1 MKSKWDQPIILYC
14 ISLGISLI
22 AAAQPQVTKP
32 EFRGV
37 WIATVDNIDWPSKP
51 VINSEVQKAEF
62 IRLLE
67 MHKQNKMNALIVQ
80 VRPATDAFYPSP
92 LEPWSQWLTGI
103 QGQPPIPYYDPLAF
117 MITETHKRGMEFHA
131 WMNPYRAVYNIN
143 SSSIAATHVTRV
155 HPIRQGSN
163 TKATVCPHTC
173 STIAHLSTSE

>member
-67 MHKQNKMNALIVQ
+67 MHKQNKMNALIGAGKTSN
-80 VRPATDAFYPSP
+80 RCILSLAPGAM
-92 LEPWSQWLTGI
+92 EPVA
-103 QGQPPIPYYDPLAF
+103 YRDPGS
-117 MITETHKRGMEFHA
+117 TTH
-131 WMNPYRAVYNIN
+131 
-143 SSSIAATHVTRV
+143 SI
-155 HPIRQGSN
+155 
-163 TKATVCPHTC
+163 
-173 STIAHLSTSE
+173 L